1 MKYSSI
7 TQMCES
13 ASKKSI
19 LHNCYFQYFTTNFF
33 TWELGLNFE
42 SFDISHSNC
51 WGKVLGSVIKFTDG
65 LFLNEHFICLMTTY
79 LSTH

>member
-19 LHNCYFQYFTTNFF
+19 LRNCYFQYFTTNFF
-33 TWELGLNFE
+33 TWELGA
-42 SFDISHSNC
+42 
-51 WGKVLGSVIKFTDG
+51 KF
-65 LFLNEHFICLMTTY
+65 
-79 LSTH
+79 